1 MPKYIKTLEIEDME
15 AYPSKKSKKLRFK
28 PYAPILNIIEE
39 NTAIMLFVTT
49 LPPLALYFLYLINST
64 IEEIKIMKLFKSH
77 TGRTAS
83 LFQLFES
90 ILYLEYYYLFYIF
103 IKVSHPNMDIKLTL
117 LYFYIFCMILHK
129 IYYT

>member
-1 MPKYIKTLEIEDME
+1 MPKYIRALEIEDME

-90 ILYLEYYYLFYIF
+90 IF
-103 IKVSHPNMDIKLTL
+103 VT
-117 LYFYIFCMILHK
+117 C
-129 IYYT
+129 